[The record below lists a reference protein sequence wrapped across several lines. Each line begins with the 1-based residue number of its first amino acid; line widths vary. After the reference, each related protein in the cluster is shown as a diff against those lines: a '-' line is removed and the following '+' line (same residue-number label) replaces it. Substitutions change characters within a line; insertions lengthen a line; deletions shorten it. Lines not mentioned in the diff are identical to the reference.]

1 LRAFKN
7 SVHFKALKHFI
18 FKFEKRFL
26 FVAKSIVNSCGQ
38 KTHESLEQNLK
49 QKRQHI
55 KPLIFKKKALTL
67 FAIFH
72 RQFKKD
78 KKDNNENICS

>member
-1 LRAFKN
+1 MN

-18 FKFEKRFL
+18 FKSEKRFL

-38 KTHESLEQNLK
+38 KTHENLEPNLK
-49 QKRQHI
+49 QKGQHI
-55 KPLIFKKKALTL
+55 NPLIFKKKALTL
-67 FAIFH
+67 FALFH
-72 RQFKKD
+72 WQL